1 MKVLHVSGARGWG
14 GNEQQ
19 LIDLIP
25 ELEKL
30 NISNI
35 VFGVQNSQ
43 LEKECKERKFA
54 FICSDEKKL
63 NKFSNYK
70 FFKKIIKEKTP
81 DVIHLHTSDSLTMF
95 TISDLLFNINTPTVF
110 SKKGMGRSSSI
121 LSKYKY
127 NYKNLSS
134 IICISEKVKD
144 EFSQILTQKNKE
156 KLIVI
161 YDAVALT
168 ILDQKAEFNLKE
180 KFKIPNDSLIIGNI
194 ANHTRAK
201 DLNTL
206 IDTADYLINQLN
218 IKNVFF
224 VQIGE
229 FSKLTED
236 FKSKIKAKN
245 LENQFV
251 FTDKINQAYR
261 FNEQFDIFLMTSE
274 REGGP
279 TSVLEAMF
287 YEKPIV
293 STNVGI
299 LPEIIKSGQNGYISD
314 VKDFTSLAEN
324 IKILVLDS
332 EKRKNIVKGNREL
345 INKNNSAQNIAQKTF
360 ELYKSIS
367 K

>member
-1 MKVLHVSGARGWG
+1 MKVLHISGASSWG

-25 ELEKL
+25 KLENL
-30 NISNI
+30 NVSNI
-35 VFGVQNSQ
+35 VFGVEESP
-43 LEKECKERKFA
+43 LEKECREKNIPFFSCK
-54 FICSDEKKL
+54 EKKL

-70 FFKKIIKEKTP
+70 FLKQLIKEQNP
-81 DVIHLHTSDSLTMF
+81 DVIHLHTSDSLTLY
-95 TISDLLFNINTPTVF
+95 TISDLLYSLKTPTVF
-110 SKKGMGRSSSI
+110 SKKGMGRSSSV

-134 IICISEKVKD
+134 IICISEKVKN
-144 EFSQILTQKNKE
+144 EFSQILNKKSKE
-156 KLIVI
+156 KLMII
-161 YDAVALT
+161 YDAVSLS
-168 ILDQKAEFNLKE
+168 IIDQKSDFNLKE
-180 KFKIPNDSLIIGNI
+180 KFKIPNDSIIIGNI

-201 DLNTL
+201 DLDTL
-206 IDTADYLINQLN
+206 IDTADYLINHLN

-236 FKSKIKAKN
+236 FKDKIKTKN

-251 FTDKINQAYR
+251 FADKINRAYR
-261 FNEQFDIFLMTSE
+261 FNDQFDIFLMTSE

-287 YEKPIV
+287 FEKPIV

-299 LPEIIKSGQNGYISD
+299 LSEIIKNGQNGYISD
-314 VKDFTSLAEN
+314 VKDFPSLAEN

-345 INKNNSAQNIAQKTF
+345 IIINNSAQNIAQKTF